1 MAAVVVQHE
10 GQPVD
15 QRAHQPQTAARVQ
28 RGALLLD
35 RRRGR
40 IEAVAAV
47 DAGPVEPHALLD
59 AVLEALNP
67 PSTDDITLLCLART

>member
-1 MAAVVVQHE
+1 MCSDFSGVTRWR
-10 GQPVD
+10 PSSSS
-15 QRAHQPQTAARVQ
+15 TK
-28 RGALLLD
+28 
-35 RRRGR
+35 
-40 IEAVAAV
+40 AV